1 MRIVLT
7 LILLTTSV
15 QLFGQDTKKKKVSND
30 YPPYKETFYVL
41 KSDQETKHGEYK
53 KTYGGL
59 SVKGQF
65 ENNKKVGV
73 WEYYDRSGQLEQKI
87 DFNAEK
93 IIFTKPMTFIK
104 DYFVKVGDSV
114 NEITPEEPPI
124 FQGGQSAIIY
134 YIWNL
139 RYPADARRMGTEGKV
154 LILAT
159 ITDDGKI
166 IDEEILDGPGNGL
179 QEEALRVIKMI
190 PDEWIPG
197 KIDGK
202 ITEIKIVIPVTFK
215 LG

>member
-1 MRIVLT
+1 MRILLT
-7 LILLTTSV
+7 LLLLTTSV
-15 QLFGQDTKKKKVSND
+15 YLFGQDSKKKTISND
-30 YPPYKETFYVL
+30 YPPFKETFYVL

-73 WEYYDRSGQLEQKI
+73 WEYYDRKGQLEQKI
-87 DFNAEK
+87 DFSVNK
-93 IIFTKPMTFIK
+93 IIFTKPMTLIK
-104 DYFVKVGDSV
+104 NYFVKDGDSFK
-114 NEITPEEPPI
+114 EATPEETPI

-154 LILAT
+154 LISAT
-159 ITDDGKI
+159 ITEDGKI
-166 IDEEILDGPGNGL
+166 IDEKIEDGPGYGL
-179 QEEALRVIKMI
+179 REEALRVIQMI

-202 ITEIKIVIPVTFK
+202 NIDIKIIIPVSFK

>member
-1 MRIVLT
+1 MRILT
-7 LILLTTSV
+7 LLLLAVSV
-15 QLFGQDTKKKKVSND
+15 NLFGQETKKKTVSND

-59 SVKGQF
+59 SIKGQF
-65 ENNKKVGV
+65 DNNKKVGV
-73 WEYYDRSGQLEQKI
+73 WEYYDRNGQLEQKI
-87 DFNAEK
+87 DFNSNK
-93 IIFTKPMTFIK
+93 VVSTKPMTLIK
-104 DYFVKVGDSV
+104 DYFVKDRDSYKDV
-114 NEITPEEPPI
+114 VPEETPV
-124 FQGGQSAIIY
+124 FQGGQSGIIY

-154 LILAT
+154 LISAT
-159 ITDDGKI
+159 ITQDGKM

-179 QEEALRVIKMI
+179 KEEALRVIQMI

-197 KIDGK
+197 KVNGK
-202 ITEIKIVIPVTFK
+202 IMDIKIVIPVTFK